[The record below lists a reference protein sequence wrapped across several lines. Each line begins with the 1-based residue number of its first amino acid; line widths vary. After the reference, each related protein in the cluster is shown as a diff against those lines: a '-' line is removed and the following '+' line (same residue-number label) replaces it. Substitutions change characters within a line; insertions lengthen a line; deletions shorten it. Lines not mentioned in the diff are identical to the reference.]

1 MPLTDTVPYCKTAGA
16 MATEHTEITEQTSA
30 HQATISKILGLR
42 EQLMDN
48 LPGTFFFK
56 VHYCLQY
63 T

>member
-1 MPLTDTVPYCKTAGA
+1 